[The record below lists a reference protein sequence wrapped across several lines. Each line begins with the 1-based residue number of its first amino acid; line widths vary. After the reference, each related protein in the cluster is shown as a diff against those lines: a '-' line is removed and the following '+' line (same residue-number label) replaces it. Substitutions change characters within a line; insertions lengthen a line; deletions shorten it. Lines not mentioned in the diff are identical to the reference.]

1 MKVQTNKLEALT
13 IIEVEGELVNDLAPI
28 FDAVKTAEEGHK
40 NIILDLTSISS
51 FGDLKLEILEE
62 VAEFL
67 DLSEKSFV
75 ICGVNNELQMAL
87 DKKFEEDFFNIV
99 PTRNEAVDMVYME
112 EQERS
117 FFN

>member
-13 IIEVEGELVNDLAPI
+13 IIDVDEELLNDLATI
-28 FDAVKTAEEGHK
+28 SETVKAAEKGHK
-40 NIILDLTSISS
+40 NIILDLTKVLS
-51 FGDLKLEILEE
+51 FGDLELGFLEE

-75 ICGVNNELQMAL
+75 ICGLNNELQLAL

-117 FFN
+117 FLN

>member
-1 MKVQTNKLEALT
+1 MKVQTNKLEAIT
-13 IIEVEGELVNDLAPI
+13 IIDVDGELLNDLATI
-28 FDAVKTAEEGHK
+28 SETVKAAEEGHK
-40 NIILDLTSISS
+40 NIILDLTKVLS
-51 FGDLKLEILEE
+51 FGDLELELLEE

-75 ICGVNNELQMAL
+75 ICGLKNELQLAL
-87 DKKFEEDFFNIV
+87 YKKFEEDFFNIV

-117 FFN
+117 FLN